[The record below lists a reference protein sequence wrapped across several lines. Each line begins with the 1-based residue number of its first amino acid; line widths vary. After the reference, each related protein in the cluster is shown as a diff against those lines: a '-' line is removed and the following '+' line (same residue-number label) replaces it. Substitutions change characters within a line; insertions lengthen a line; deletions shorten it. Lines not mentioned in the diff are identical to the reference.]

1 MCSPVAVMKA
11 KKNPTEI
18 RSIEECFLRDSV
30 AMCHLL
36 AWLTANIDSH
46 LDEYAA
52 ALKST
57 EFRHTFAHSLSDSFA
72 PIVGCGRNA
81 SIVHY
86 EPEAST
92 AAPLVRDACILLDTG
107 GQYRWGTTDITRTV
121 CEPSDASMTRVDMDF
136 RRCYTAVLKGHIDL
150 MTAVF
155 PEGTRGIQLDAL
167 ARQAL
172 WNMGLDFGHGTGHGV
187 GCCLCVHEGPEVA
200 VGSGVHE

>member
-81 SIVHY
+81 SIVH
-86 EPEAST
+86 
-92 AAPLVRDACILLDTG
+92 
-107 GQYRWGTTDITRTV
+107 
-121 CEPSDASMTRVDMDF
+121 
-136 RRCYTAVLKGHIDL
+136 
-150 MTAVF
+150 
-155 PEGTRGIQLDAL
+155 
-167 ARQAL
+167 
-172 WNMGLDFGHGTGHGV
+172 
-187 GCCLCVHEGPEVA
+187 
-200 VGSGVHE
+200 